1 MGKKVKGRKR
11 HLAVDTQGLIW
22 GLEVTAAS
30 VQDRDGALRLLAQI
44 EACGE
49 RLKTLYAD
57 GAYAGVLEDIV
68 SYFCGW
74 TLEIIRKLP
83 DQKGFVLL
91 PKRWLVERTFAW
103 LLKWRRLR
111 SDYEFEPKSSE
122 AMIRWAMVARMA
134 RHLCP
139 GST

>member
-1 MGKKVKGRKR
+1 
-11 HLAVDTQGLIW
+11 
-22 GLEVTAAS
+22 LEVTAAS
-30 VQDRDGALRLLAQI
+30 VQDRDGAKRLLDQI

-49 RLKTLYAD
+49 RLQTLYAD

-68 SYFCGW
+68 SYFYGW
-74 TLEIIRKLP
+74 TLQIIRKLAE
-83 DQKGFVLL
+83 QKGFVLL
-91 PKRWLVERTFAW
+91 PKRWIVERTFAW

-122 AMIRWAMVARMA
+122 AMILWAMIARMTK
-134 RHLCP
+134 RLCR